1 MPLQLFNLRGVPDD
15 EAEDIRQLLDEHAIE
30 FYETSAGNWGVSLPA
45 IWLGDGSEQF
55 DEAKRLIDAYQIERT
70 ERARAAYRQLNAQ
83 GGGRSIFSIIWER
96 PVQFGVYLMVIAL
109 ILFITLTPML
119 GW

>member
-15 EAEDIRQLLDEHAIE
+15 EAEDIRQLLDEHGVE

-55 DEAKRLIDAYQIERT
+55 DEAKRLIEDYQIERT
-70 ERARAAYRQLNAQ
+70 ERARAAYRQLNSE
-83 GGGRSIFSIIWER
+83 GGGRNLFSIIRER
-96 PVQFGVYLMVIAL
+96 PVQFVVYLMVIAL
-109 ILFITLTPML
+109 ILFISLSPML
-119 GW
+119 SW